1 MKRLLRGQCSAVL
14 VNKAMGAPVGR
25 SVSDK
30 WALIS
35 RAQRAVA
42 ATSGGEDD
50 RMRRDSLRQQRSR
63 PSTTLICASC
73 RAALTST
80 HGGEDVGI
88 GSGGDEGSG
97 RDERGAANKN
107 KKEIRQRK
115 RDD

>member
-1 MKRLLRGQCSAVL
+1 MKLLLRGQCSAVL
-14 VNKAMGAPVGR
+14 LNKAMGAPVGR

-35 RAQRAVA
+35 RVQRAVA

-63 PSTTLICASC
+63 PSTILICASC
-73 RAALTST
+73 KAALTST

-88 GSGGDEGSG
+88 RSGGDERGEG
-97 RDERGAANKN
+97 MRGAAKN

>member
-35 RAQRAVA
+35 RVQRAVA

-63 PSTTLICASC
+63 PSTILICASC

-80 HGGEDVGI
+80 HGGEDVGM
-88 GSGGDEGSG
+88 GSKGDEGSG
-97 RDERGAANKN
+97 EDDGGLQIKI
-107 KKEIRQRK
+107 KKK
-115 RDD
+115 